1 MNQAAREK
9 QLKNQKQGKPKNI
22 KIIYDSLNID

>member
-1 MNQAAREK
+1 MNHAAREK